1 MHIIWIKFYDLIN
14 KVNDDYMKK
23 CISDL
28 SHNILPYNVFSI
40 NNDHISFTSFQNKYF
55 FENVYNKTPEQL
67 IFICKL
73 IFDYS
78 FSHLKDP
85 SLTYLQNDES

>member
-1 MHIIWIKFYDLIN
+1 
-14 KVNDDYMKK
+14 MKK